1 MVVVK
6 EFSLEESYEKFLMDL
21 IAQIVKLRI
30 EEGLS
35 QKELALRMGVKPIS
49 VKKFED
55 MEGNLNLEFVYK
67 LLKAL
72 DAELIIR
79 RVDCVEGRVSERE
92 EIL

>member
-1 MVVVK
+1 MK

-55 MEGNLNLEFVYK
+55 IEGNLNLEFVYK
-67 LLKAL
+67 ILRAL
-72 DAELIIR
+72 NAEFVIR
-79 RVDCVEGRVSERE
+79 RIGDVEG
-92 EIL
+92 

>member
-1 MVVVK
+1 MK

-35 QKELALRMGVKPIS
+35 QKGLALRMGVKPIS

-67 LLKAL
+67 ILRAL
-72 DAELIIR
+72 NAEFVIR
-79 RVDCVEGRVSERE
+79 RIDNVEG
-92 EIL
+92 

>member
-1 MVVVK
+1 MK

-30 EEGLS
+30 EKGLS
-35 QKELALRMGVKPIS
+35 QKDLALKMGAKPIS
-49 VKKFED
+49 VKKFEN
-55 MEGNLNLEFVYK
+55 MEGNLNLKFVYK

-79 RVDCVEGRVSERE
+79 RVNDVEGRVSERE
-92 EIL
+92 